1 MPEVLNCDVLNGE
14 TWGPS
19 PSPADP
25 RRGGARI
32 RSRVEIPLHL
42 ADGSWQTAHVITFD
56 GLSDGL
62 EHIAVSYSR
71 DPGVPLVRV
80 HSECLTGDVLGSGRC
95 DCGPQLDESLQ
106 RVAADGGILIYLR
119 QESTGGA
126 DLSLYDKL
134 DAYSVQ
140 DRGPGGAGTGHGLRL
155 ADDARDYHAAAQM
168 LRALGVGRVR
178 LLTSNPDKVRQ
189 LSWYG
194 IAVEE
199 RLDFAGRRGA

>member
-1 MPEVLNCDVLNGE
+1 MPEVLNRDVLNGGA
-14 TWGPS
+14 WD
-19 PSPADP
+19 PSPAGH
-25 RRGGARI
+25 RGGARV

-42 ADGSWQTAHVITFD
+42 SDGSWQTAHVITFD

-62 EHIAVSYSR
+62 EHIAVSYSP

-119 QESTGGA
+119 QESRGGT

-140 DRGPGGAGTGHGLRL
+140 DRGTGRAVTGHGLRL

-168 LRALGVGRVR
+168 LRALGVSRVR

-199 RLDFAGRRGA
+199 RLDFAGQRGA

>member
-1 MPEVLNCDVLNGE
+1 MNGE
-14 TWGPS
+14 TWD
-19 PSPADP
+19 PSPAP
-25 RRGGARI
+25 AGHRGGARV

-119 QESTGGA
+119 QESRGGT

-140 DRGPGGAGTGHGLRL
+140 DRRPGRAGTGHGLRL

-168 LRALGVGRVR
+168 LRALDVSRVR

-199 RLDFAGRRGA
+199 RLDFARRRGA

>member
-1 MPEVLNCDVLNGE
+1 MPKVLNGDVLNGE
-14 TWGPS
+14 APA
-19 PSPADP
+19 PAPADG
-25 RRGGARI
+25 RRGGARV

-56 GLSDGL
+56 GLTDGL
-62 EHIAVSYSR
+62 EHIAVSYTR
-71 DPGVPLVRV
+71 HPAVPLVRV

-106 RVAADGGILIYLR
+106 RVAEEGGILLYLR
-119 QESTGGA
+119 QEGQGRR
-126 DLSLYDKL
+126 DVSLYDKL

-140 DRGPGGAGTGHGLRL
+140 DRGRGIAAAGHGLRM

-199 RLDFAGRRGA
+199 RLDFAGRGA